1 MIQQLMNGLLLGST
15 YSLIAIG
22 YSLVFGV
29 LKVVNLAHGEMFM
42 IGGFLG
48 ILMVKLWN
56 LPLPVALLGATI
68 AAGLGGLLLD
78 LICYR
83 PVKKTYFLAP
93 ALSTLGIGI
102 VLKDLVVNLAGSE
115 PQVFPETLLMGDLQI
130 GPVLVSSIQLL
141 VLALALVL
149 MFGLDRVINK
159 TGLGRSMRAIA
170 ESETTAKILGI
181 NVNRVTILTF
191 VISAA
196 LAGAAGVLIGLR
208 LGKISPFIGSTIGIK
223 GLAIMIIGGL
233 GNLRGAFVSGIL
245 VGILELLT
253 SAYVGAIYADVV
265 AWTLL
270 IIVLIMR
277 PQGLF
282 GSRINVDR
290 V

>member
-1 MIQQLMNGLLLGST
+1 MVQQLINGLLLGST
-15 YSLIAIG
+15 YSLVAIG

-42 IGGFLG
+42 IGGFIG
-48 ILMVKLWN
+48 ILMIKFWN
-56 LPLPVALLGATI
+56 LPLPMALLGATI
-68 AAGLGGLLLD
+68 AAGLGGLLLE

-83 PVKKTYFLAP
+83 PVKKAYFLAP
-93 ALSTLGIGI
+93 ALSTLGFGI

-115 PQVFPETLLMGDLQI
+115 PQVFPETLLIGDIQI
-130 GPVLVSSIQLL
+130 GPVLVSSVQLL

-149 MFGLDRVINK
+149 MFGLDMLINK

-181 NVNRVTILTF
+181 NVNKVTIMTF

-208 LGKISPFIGSTIGIK
+208 LGKISPFIGATIGIK

-233 GNLRGAFVSGIL
+233 GNLRGAFISGIL

-253 SAYVGAIYADVV
+253 SAYFGAIYADVV

-270 IIVLIMR
+270 IIVLVIR

>member
-1 MIQQLMNGLLLGST
+1 MIQQLINGLLLGST

-22 YSLVFGV
+22 YTLVFGV
-29 LKVVNLAHGEMFM
+29 LKIMNLAHGEMFM

-56 LPLPVALLGATI
+56 LPLPLALLGATI

-78 LICYR
+78 LVCYR

-93 ALSTLGIGI
+93 ALSTLGFGI

-115 PQVFPETLLMGDLQI
+115 PQVFPAALLMGDFKI

-141 VLALALVL
+141 VLALALAL
-149 MFGLDRVINK
+149 MLGLDWLINK
-159 TGLGRSMRAIA
+159 TELGRSMRATA

-253 SAYVGAIYADVV
+253 SVYVGAIYADVI

-270 IIVLIMR
+270 IIVLVMR

-282 GSRINVDR
+282 GSKINVDR